1 MAEKKKNKPR
11 VNADKMIDAYT
22 FEQLCSIQ
30 CTLQEISAFFMVTP
44 PTMESWCVKRYNKP
58 FEECFAQFSSKGK
71 ISLRRNQFRMSENN
85 PTMAIW
91 LGKQYLG
98 QTDKNEM
105 ALQAEIPSDG
115 LFKALQNGLVDK
127 KDD

>member
-1 MAEKKKNKPR
+1 MAEKKKSKPP
-11 VNADKMIDAYT
+11 VKADKMIDAYT

-30 CTLQEISAFFMVTP
+30 CTLQEIAAFFLVSP
-44 PTMESWCVKRYNKP
+44 AAVENWCIRRYKKP
-58 FEECFAQFSSKGK
+58 FAECFAQFSAKGK